1 MKENN
6 NNTIYKYSQL
16 YDILLEKILAN
27 EWKANDKMP
36 TERELSIRYNVSR
49 VTVRDTLN
57 RLAQAG
63 YIYRIQGKGT
73 FVSVRKIEKKL
84 TKLYTLRKR
93 FEEKGVVHEV
103 KTLQFEVISP
113 SDDIREKL
121 EIIESNEFQ
130 NLFDKSKKLIDSAR
144 SNMGQM
150 ANAITVLT
158 SFLLGRYIIEQ
169 EQQGSERAKYGAKV
183 LDSLS
188 SYLTEE
194 YGRGFSRSNVAGMR
208 QFYMAYKDREDEIIQ
223 SGIGQFERAFGI
235 VQSGIGQLE
244 TAYKKIPFKLSWTHY
259 QILMRIEDKDERDFY
274 EKEVIRSNWNVSTL
288 KRQFHS
294 SLYERLALSRDKNDV
309 MRLANEGAVPQKPED
324 ILHTPYVLEFAG
336 LEDKAAYHESDLESA
351 VIGKMQKFLLEL
363 GKGFLFEQRQKRF
376 TFNDKNFYVDLVLY
390 NRLLRCYVLIDFK
403 IDELTHQ
410 DLGQMQ
416 MYVNYYDRY
425 EKIEGENPT
434 IGILLCKQSDEALV
448 DLTLPENAN
457 IYAKEYKLYLPD
469 KKLLQK
475 KLKEWLDEEQN

>member
-1 MKENN
+1 M
-6 NNTIYKYSQL
+6 
-16 YDILLEKILAN
+16 
-27 EWKANDKMP
+27 
-36 TERELSIRYNVSR
+36 
-49 VTVRDTLN
+49 
-57 RLAQAG
+57 
-63 YIYRIQGKGT
+63 
-73 FVSVRKIEKKL
+73 
-84 TKLYTLRKR
+84 
-93 FEEKGVVHEV
+93 
-103 KTLQFEVISP
+103 
-113 SDDIREKL
+113 
-121 EIIESNEFQ
+121 
-130 NLFDKSKKLIDSAR
+130 
-144 SNMGQM
+144 
-150 ANAITVLT
+150 
-158 SFLLGRYIIEQ
+158 
-169 EQQGSERAKYGAKV
+169 
-183 LDSLS
+183 
-188 SYLTEE
+188 
-194 YGRGFSRSNVAGMR
+194 
-208 QFYMAYKDREDEIIQ
+208 
-223 SGIGQFERAFGI
+223 
-235 VQSGIGQLE
+235 
-244 TAYKKIPFKLSWTHY
+244 
-259 QILMRIEDKDERDFY
+259 
-274 EKEVIRSNWNVSTL
+274 
-288 KRQFHS
+288 
-294 SLYERLALSRDKNDV
+294 